1 LVLQNACVLC
11 KIFQKEGV
19 GPKNGA
25 QYGAPFKEE
34 DWDDDEEVDCVKAGP
49 STGLST
55 PTYALPHNH
64 SSSVAI
70 DTLLLGGSVLG
81 SCSYLSQTVPAHC
94 EGLTTVCS
102 HDVVNQASGDADGD
116 ILLEALANNCDD
128 IPALLASFT
137 EDNTLISIEDDMN
150 KVCNLLYHFFLLMC
164 S

>member
-81 SCSYLSQTVPAHC
+81 SCSCLSQTVPAHC
-94 EGLTTVCS
+94 EGLTTVCI

-128 IPALLASFT
+128 IPVLLASFT